1 MESGIKSWCKEDRPR
16 EKMVEKGAFALSN
29 VELLAI
35 LLSSGNKN
43 ESAVDLARRILND
56 CDNQLQKLSKQTI
69 KSLSKYK
76 GVGVAKAVTLMAAME
91 LGNRRISE
99 QVQRKKIKNVEDAYK
114 LVYQFLNNLPYEE
127 FWTIFLDSSNSV
139 ISTKKISDGG
149 VAFTAV
155 DPKKIFK
162 MAIDE
167 LAVSIIICHNHPS
180 GSIKP
185 SPEDK
190 KLTHRIFEIS
200 KVVDVKLLDHI
211 IVGNEQF
218 YSFSDHGELL

>member
-1 MESGIKSWCKEDRPR
+1 MKTGIKSWNKEDRPR
-16 EKMVEKGAFALSN
+16 EKMVEKGVYALSN

-56 CDNQLQKLSKQTI
+56 CDNLLQKLSKQTI
-69 KSLSKYK
+69 KSLSKYS
-76 GVGVAKAVTLMAAME
+76 GIGVAKAVTLVAAME

-99 QVQRKKIKNVEDAYK
+99 QVNRKQIKNAEDAYK
-114 LVYQFLNNLPYEE
+114 LIYQNLNNLHYEE
-127 FWTIFLDSSNSV
+127 FWVIFLDSSNSV

-149 VAFTAV
+149 VAFTVV

-180 GSIKP
+180 GNISP
-185 SPEDK
+185 SSEDK
-190 KLTHRIFEIS
+190 KLTHGIFEVS
-200 KVVDVKLLDHI
+200 KIVDVKLLDHI

-218 YSFSDHGELL
+218 YSFSDHGDL